1 MSLWMRWEW
10 DFLPLELNCCALP
23 EFTDWLMPN
32 PSANHMLHVSLFLGK
47 AVFACGKHF
56 SAHFQ
61 HVKFDLVWF
70 MWCCHSQLA
79 SESVL
84 LPSILFCYT
93 LSLRLFHSLV
103 WARLFHSVLLEW
115 RICFRTSWWTWLK
128 PLLMPPPCWCWKP
141 RTWHRWQR
149 TRCSRTESS
158 PPPRSARSPHHS
170 WWPALRYV
178 SYSLRM
184 MKVN

>member
-1 MSLWMRWEW
+1 MYKMLTGVGKTSLLLNLKVYGWFVLKVYMLLLKMSLWMRWEW

-23 EFTDWLMPN
+23 ELTDWLMPN

-79 SESVL
+79 SERVL
-84 LPSILFCYT
+84 LPSILSCYT

-103 WARLFHSVLLEW
+103 RARLFHSVLL
-115 RICFRTSWWTWLK
+115 
-128 PLLMPPPCWCWKP
+128 
-141 RTWHRWQR
+141 
-149 TRCSRTESS
+149 
-158 PPPRSARSPHHS
+158 
-170 WWPALRYV
+170 
-178 SYSLRM
+178 
-184 MKVN
+184 